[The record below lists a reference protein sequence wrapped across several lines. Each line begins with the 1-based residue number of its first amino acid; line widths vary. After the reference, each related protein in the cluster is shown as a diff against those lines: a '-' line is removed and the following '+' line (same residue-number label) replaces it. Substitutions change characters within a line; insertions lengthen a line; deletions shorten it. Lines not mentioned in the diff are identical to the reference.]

1 MTKAK
6 LDFAK
11 STTANGTNEVSITNL
26 SNEWTAKRTVINEWQ
41 KENES
46 PVSARHSV
54 ERKRVENT
62 PGPTSY
68 MFIHR

>member
-11 STTANGTNEVSITNL
+11 STTANGTNL